1 MFKSALIGFL
11 FVSSLIIAIDIYA
24 WQGVR
29 LLTADWTQRSRTIL
43 KWVYWGWTVF
53 GFLFF
58 LGFRM
63 DIYHVS
69 PSTLRIISSVMF
81 SIFFGKLFWC
91 AFLAIDDV
99 GRIGRWIYAYFQTNN
114 AETAVVTK
122 GGISRVKFLS
132 WMGLG
137 VGATFIGGTVWGIAK
152 GAHNYIVRRKTLG
165 IKGLPK
171 AFEGLKIVQLSD
183 IHSGSFWSYDAV
195 KRGIEM
201 VKAENPD
208 VFFFT
213 GDLVNDRAEEV
224 EPWIDLFSEIK
235 APLGAFSILGN
246 HDYGDYVVWEDYNA
260 TDAVASKNIYGF
272 YRTPLQQKNL
282 ERLIKHHKTIGW
294 DLLLNENRIIEKDG
308 EKLAILGVENWS
320 NKGRFPKYGKLE
332 QALTGTEDVAAKLL
346 LSHDPSHWREEVLGK
361 VKSIAA
367 TFSGHTHGM
376 QFGVDTRFYRWSPVK
391 LMYKEWLDLYT
402 EGHQHLY
409 VNRGF
414 GYIGYPGRMGVFPE
428 ISVFTLKSV

>member
-1 MFKSALIGFL
+1 MFKNALIGFL
-11 FVSSLIIAIDIYA
+11 FISSLIIAIDIYA

-29 LLTADWTQRSRTIL
+29 LLTSEWSHRAKSIL

-63 DIYHVS
+63 DLYSVS
-69 PSTLRIISSVMF
+69 PGTLRIISSVMF

-91 AFLAIDDV
+91 AFLAIDDIT
-99 GRIGRWIYAYFQTNN
+99 RLGRWIYATFT
-114 AETAVVTK
+114 VTK
-122 GGISRVKFLS
+122 ENAAEYKEGITRLKFLS
-132 WMGLG
+132 WMGMG
-137 VGATFIGGTVWGIAK
+137 IGATFIGGTVWGIAK
-152 GAHNYIVRRKTLG
+152 GAHNYVVRRRTLS

-195 KRGIEM
+195 KRGIDM

-224 EPWIDLFSEIK
+224 EPWIELFSQIK
-235 APLGAFSILGN
+235 APMGAFSILGN
-246 HDYGDYVVWEDYNA
+246 HDYGDYVVWPDYNA
-260 TDAVASKNIYGF
+260 DDAIKNKKEKGF

-282 ERLIKHHKTIGW
+282 QRLMEHHKSIGW
-294 DLLLNENRIIEKDG
+294 DLLLNENRVLEKNG
-308 EKLAILGVENWS
+308 EKLAIVGVENWS
-320 NKGRFPKYGKLE
+320 NKGRFPKYGKLNE
-332 QALTGTEDVAAKLL
+332 ALTGTEAIETKLL

-361 VKSIAA
+361 VDSIAA

-391 LMYKEWLDLYT
+391 LLYKEWLDLYT

-428 ISVFTLKSV
+428 ISVFTLKSA

>member
-1 MFKSALIGFL
+1 MFKNALIGFL
-11 FVSSLIIAIDIYA
+11 FVASIIIAIDIYA

-29 LLTADWTQRSRTIL
+29 LLTSDWSHRAKSIL

-63 DIYHVS
+63 ELYPVS
-69 PSTLRIISSVMF
+69 PGALRIISSVMF
-81 SIFFGKLFWC
+81 SVFFGKLFWC
-91 AFLAIDDV
+91 VFLAVDDIGRLGRFIYTLFQKKPDV
-99 GRIGRWIYAYFQTNN
+99 GEVAR
-114 AETAVVTK
+114 E
-122 GGISRVKFLS
+122 GITRLKFLS

-137 VGATFIGGTVWGIAK
+137 LGATFIGGTVWGIAK
-152 GAHNYIVRRKTLG
+152 GAHNYVVRRRTLT

-171 AFEGLKIVQLSD
+171 AFEGVKIVQLSD

-195 KRGIEM
+195 KRGIDM
-201 VKAENPD
+201 VVAEKPD
-208 VFFFT
+208 MFFFT

-224 EPWIDLFSEIK
+224 EPWIELFSRIK
-235 APLGAFSILGN
+235 APLGSFSILGN
-246 HDYGDYVVWEDYNA
+246 HDYGDYVVWDDYNA
-260 TDAVASKNIYGF
+260 LDAAQSKREKGF
-272 YRTPLQQKNL
+272 YRSPLQQANL
-282 ERLIKHHKTIGW
+282 ERLMQHHKSIGW
-294 DLLLNENRIIEKDG
+294 DLLLNEHRVIEKDG
-308 EKLAILGVENWS
+308 EKLAIVGVENWS
-320 NKGRFPKYGKLE
+320 NKGRFPKYGKLGE
-332 QALTGTEDVAAKLL
+332 ALKGSENIGSKLL
-346 LSHDPSHWREEVLGK
+346 LSHDPSHWREEVLGIHDT
-361 VKSIAA
+361 IAA

-391 LMYKEWLDLYT
+391 LLYREWLDLYT

-428 ISVFTLKSV
+428 ISVFTLKSA